1 MHRDKDDFE
10 QTISSENNFDI
21 PANTHRHKKGYK
33 EKYRLDPKITNRYA
47 AWASNPTVQPDNVT
61 EMGVPIPDKI
71 NTEFSKE
78 YEEENQL

>member
-1 MHRDKDDFE
+1 MHRDKDETE
-10 QTISSENNFDI
+10 QTINSENNFDV
-21 PANTHRHKKGYK
+21 PSKTHHRKKSYV
-33 EKYRLDPKITNRYA
+33 EKYRLDPGITNRYA

-61 EMGVPIPDKI
+61 EMGVPVPDKI